1 MNTVPCERSSEPAT
15 KQLRY
20 TLLGWRINDAE
31 LDRSFRARYSAVCV
45 APAKFYS
52 AVWLLLSLSAVM
64 GYAVTTKGVGFYA
77 SFFPL
82 VLSAFLAASCF
93 HPGTQRHMELL
104 LTIVVILLTLFNAG
118 TFYLN
123 MQIGVPW
130 NMSRFSS
137 ADYNTNQIHEIQT
150 LCSELLTWLL
160 ACVHIILHL
169 PQLFAMLYLS
179 ADQLIAVISVVSFL
193 CTLLLSPHV
202 VALNAFLSCG
212 AVSFLSL
219 IFFFFAFQFKR
230 FLMLHYLAGRE
241 LERSFEASRK
251 ADSVLNHSLKNRMA
265 DAAGEVELFLDTYDG
280 PHQVLL
286 ECVSSLRRGM
296 QLCQHRQAYV
306 DLAAGQYAPRLTLS
320 SLHDFG
326 LSLASGRKLVKK
338 EFSRASA
345 AFDPIACE
353 MILENALSNAFNT
366 DAWTV
371 NRVSP
376 ARPPLTDEY
385 IRRLVT
391 RSPCRSESRVP
402 VSSDH
407 LGLSHCFMIA
417 RVCGI
422 TLSLNQHADVVTFV
436 AEVIAEVRAEG
447 QTLPS
452 AESANEVVAIEQDGP
467 VLPVGLCFHFLDDS
481 AVARRLVV
489 SQLMRFAAPVSV
501 KAFGESHFEVEEF
514 VSASINVADIV
525 IMDENLVYA
534 SGTYLGSDLL
544 VQFVEQGF
552 RGLLCTRSANCSAED
567 VDKYHSKGAH
577 CVLMKDMS
585 GWEMMKS
592 IAHSYRKLL
601 QEQCAPS
608 RRLMFSRQGI
618 I

>member
-1 MNTVPCERSSEPAT
+1 
-15 KQLRY
+15 
-20 TLLGWRINDAE
+20 
-31 LDRSFRARYSAVCV
+31 
-45 APAKFYS
+45 
-52 AVWLLLSLSAVM
+52 
-64 GYAVTTKGVGFYA
+64 
-77 SFFPL
+77 
-82 VLSAFLAASCF
+82 
-93 HPGTQRHMELL
+93 
-104 LTIVVILLTLFNAG
+104 
-118 TFYLN
+118 
-123 MQIGVPW
+123 
-130 NMSRFSS
+130 
-137 ADYNTNQIHEIQT
+137 
-150 LCSELLTWLL
+150 
-160 ACVHIILHL
+160 
-169 PQLFAMLYLS
+169 
-179 ADQLIAVISVVSFL
+179 
-193 CTLLLSPHV
+193 
-202 VALNAFLSCG
+202 
-212 AVSFLSL
+212 
-219 IFFFFAFQFKR
+219 
-230 FLMLHYLAGRE
+230 
-241 LERSFEASRK
+241 
-251 ADSVLNHSLKNRMA
+251 
-265 DAAGEVELFLDTYDG
+265 
-280 PHQVLL
+280 
-286 ECVSSLRRGM
+286 M

-353 MILENALSNAFNT
+353 MILENALSNAFKHGCLDRPDVSFT
-366 DAWTV
+366 ISTAGVDEGSCRVQFTV
-371 NRVSP
+371 TNRVSP